1 MVGSDERPVAP
12 ETVNRIAVGPAAP
25 HDGMVSMS
33 PGLRDKAYQRLNVL
47 TRLLE
52 PI

>member
-1 MVGSDERPVAP
+1 MVGSDERPVALD
-12 ETVNRIAVGPAAP
+12 TLNRIAVGPAAP
-25 HDGMVSMS
+25 HDGMVLMS